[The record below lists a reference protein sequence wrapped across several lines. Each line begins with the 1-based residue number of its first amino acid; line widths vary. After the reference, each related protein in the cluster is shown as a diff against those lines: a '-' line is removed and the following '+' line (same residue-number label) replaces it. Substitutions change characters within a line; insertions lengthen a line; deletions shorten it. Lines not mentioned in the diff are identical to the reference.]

1 MTLDQRDGP
10 AGLRN
15 LRGAV
20 GASLLFS
27 ALSLVGLGI
36 GWAWLFHRTSQNS
49 ALEDAGTYGALAGR
63 AALAPFITDKLLT
76 GDEAALQDVARAGQA
91 LIEQGSAKHV
101 KVWSASGKVLW
112 SDEKPLIGQT
122 FAFDDEEKKLLGT
135 RNVLASVSSLDEDE
149 NKFEIGEGE
158 KSLLQVYFGWTTT
171 AGTPMIVE
179 TYYPTSLVNDRAAAQ
194 RQDFLPLLLG
204 GLALLVVAQLPVGLA
219 LTHRLRKLQTERE
232 HLLERVIASSDI
244 ERRRIAAEVHDGAVQ
259 ELIGITFSL
268 SAAAEESDP
277 PMSERLDGL
286 AVATRHTVR
295 SLRSLL
301 NSIYPVEVP
310 ERGWAA
316 GLDDTIAALR
326 QRGVTVNV
334 KVPELRLS
342 PANELLLLRVGR
354 EALRNVDAHAHASQV
369 DITMTKNGNAVTL
382 LVADNGVGF
391 DSEMAASQRQ
401 VGHLGLQLLHDLSE
415 DMGAVLVVDSKPGSG
430 TTVHLELEE
439 NR

>member
-1 MTLDQRDGP
+1 
-10 AGLRN
+10 
-15 LRGAV
+15 
-20 GASLLFS
+20 LLVS
-27 ALSLVGLGI
+27 VLSRVGLGI
-36 GWAWLFHRTSQNS
+36 GWAWLFHRTYQNS

-326 QRGVTVNV
+326 QRGVAVNV

-369 DITMTKNGNAVTL
+369 DITMTKNGSAVTL

-391 DSEMAASQRQ
+391 DREMAASQRQ

>member
-20 GASLLFS
+20 GASVLFS

-286 AVATRHTVR
+286 AAATRHTVR

-326 QRGVTVNV
+326 QRGVAVNV

-369 DITMTKNGNAVTL
+369 DITMTKNGSAVTL

-391 DSEMAASQRQ
+391 DREMAASQRQ

>member
-20 GASLLFS
+20 GASVLFS

-76 GDEAALQDVARAGQA
+76 GDIAALQDVARAGQA

-326 QRGVTVNV
+326 QRGVAVNV

-369 DITMTKNGNAVTL
+369 DITMTKNGSAVTL
-382 LVADNGVGF
+382 MVADNGVGF
-391 DSEMAASQRQ
+391 DREMAASQRQ

>member
-20 GASLLFS
+20 GASVLFS

-49 ALEDAGTYGALAGR
+49 ALEDAGSYGALAGR

-326 QRGVTVNV
+326 QRGVAVNV

-369 DITMTKNGNAVTL
+369 DITMTKNGSAVTL
-382 LVADNGVGF
+382 MVADNGVGF
-391 DSEMAASQRQ
+391 DREMAASQRQ

>member
-20 GASLLFS
+20 GASVLFS

-76 GDEAALQDVARAGQA
+76 GDAAAIQDVERAGQA
-91 LIEQGSAKHV
+91 LITQGSAKHV

-326 QRGVTVNV
+326 QRGVAVNV

-369 DITMTKNGNAVTL
+369 DITMTKNGSAVTL
-382 LVADNGVGF
+382 MVADNGVGF
-391 DSEMAASQRQ
+391 DREMAASQRQ